1 MKILSNANLSYSG
14 NCSKCGCVFE
24 LPFSELKSEYRQSG
38 TNKTIYNACPHC
50 SYLWVPLVQK
60 LASPP
65 IVPADADQPI
75 TAQEL
80 YDFLQEFNPRA
91 EIFLYINGEKYSIME
106 MSDENGNLV
115 LIPDKEKLW
124 MNFQ

>member
-1 MKILSNANLSYSG
+1 MNDNIPPIASYTG
-14 NCSKCGCVFE
+14 NCPTCGNTF
-24 LPFSELKSEYRQSG
+24 
-38 TNKTIYNACPHC
+38 TNICNHC
-50 SYLWVPLVQK
+50 SNI
-60 LASPP
+60 PP
-65 IVPADADQPI
+65 DADQPI